1 MALEEILASAK
12 QTLLE
17 RITSPLLGSFFLAW
31 CAWNWRFLVVLFS
44 DTSVTQTFG
53 LVDNQIY
60 PDLVT
65 FLAHAV
71 FFPMLSA
78 AVYIFIYP
86 YPARFV
92 YAFTLRRQRETNQ
105 IKQQIADETPLT
117 LEESLR
123 LRSEYVAHE
132 RKNTETVQRLNE
144 EIARLNVALDASV
157 TPKTKP
163 DVSAPRTASPRL
175 EPAQVSLLQILEQV
189 GGPALVSQLV
199 QRSPEPR
206 VKTDFDIGEL
216 ERLGL
221 LTRGWNSD
229 QGENTLDFTHEGR
242 RALLENHN
250 ANGNPPS
257 TQG

>member
-44 DTSVTQTFG
+44 DTSVPQTFA

-144 EIARLNVALDASV
+144 EIARLNAALDASV
-157 TPKTKP
+157 QPETKP
-163 DVSAPRTASPRL
+163 DVPAPRLSSPRL
-175 EPAQVSLLQILEQV
+175 EPSQVTLLQILEK
-189 GGPALVSQLV
+189 GGPPVLEAQLV
-199 QRSPEPR
+199 GRSPEGR

-216 ERLGL
+216 ERLGYL
-221 LTRGWNSD
+221 KRGWDSRRD
-229 QGENTLDFTHEGR
+229 EHTLDFTHEGR
-242 RALLENHN
+242 RALLENHDAN
-250 ANGNPPS
+250 AKPS
-257 TQG
+257 LADG

>member
-44 DTSVTQTFG
+44 DTDVSLTFA

-65 FLAHAV
+65 FLTHTV
-71 FFPMLSA
+71 FLPTLSA

-117 LEESLR
+117 LQESRR
-123 LRSEYVAHE
+123 LRAEYVEHE
-132 RKNTETVQRLNE
+132 RKNTGMVQRLND
-144 EIARLNVALDASV
+144 EIARLNAALDASARPE
-157 TPKTKP
+157 PKVDLAAP
-163 DVSAPRTASPRL
+163 IVSAPRL
-175 EPAQVSLLQILEQV
+175 EPSQIFLLQVLAKL
-189 GGPALVSQLV
+189 GSPALESELRK
-199 QRSPEPR
+199 RSPEPKIR
-206 VKTDFDIGEL
+206 TDFDIGEL
-216 ERLGL
+216 ERRKL
-221 LTRGWNSD
+221 LKREFDGRHR
-229 QGENTLDFTHEGR
+229 EYKLEFTHEGR
-242 RALLENHN
+242 RLLLEDRE
-250 ANGNPPS
+250 AKA
-257 TQG
+257 